1 MANTSSFSKEKEFPV
16 TLTGEPTDQLAP
28 DDDGLEDDLDTNDT
42 ETDDDEPYEGIRHGE
57 EDDEDMVD
65 DNMTGMPVVP
75 SPS

>member
-1 MANTSSFSKEKEFPV
+1 MATTNNNFTEDEIPTSV
-16 TLTGEPTDQLAP
+16 TGEPTDQLSP
-28 DDDGLEDDLDTNDT
+28 EEDLDDNSELEDTAI
-42 ETDDDEPYEGIRHGE
+42 DDEPYEGIHHGD